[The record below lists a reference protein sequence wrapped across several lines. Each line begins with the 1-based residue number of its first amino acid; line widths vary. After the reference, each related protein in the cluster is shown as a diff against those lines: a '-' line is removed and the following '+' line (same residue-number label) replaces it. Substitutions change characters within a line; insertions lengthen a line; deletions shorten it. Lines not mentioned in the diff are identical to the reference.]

1 MTSQESLSQ
10 QQPPERKQP
19 ALLASGV
26 IVSFMTMLS
35 RVLGLVRDVVIANL
49 LGASLAADVFLF
61 AQKIPNF
68 LRRLFA
74 EGAFAQAFVPVLKDI
89 QQNDTKEVLHHFINR
104 VAGTLGLI
112 LIIVAILG
120 VVGSKVLV
128 STFGFGFINQ
138 PDKFALANELLKIT
152 FPYIFFI
159 SLAGFC
165 GALLNS
171 VQRFAV
177 PAFAPV
183 LLNLSIIYSALF
195 FAPAMEQ
202 PGRALA
208 WAILIAGILQLLIHI
223 PFLWRE
229 GLLPKPQWGWNDPG
243 VKRVIKL
250 MIPALFGVSVAQI
263 NLLIDTMLATSLETG
278 SISWLYYSDRLLEF
292 PLGVFGIAI
301 ATVILPSLSQQ
312 MAEKSEAAYQATLD
326 WGLRTILLIGL
337 PAMLGLAALAEP
349 LMLSIFQHGSFSNLD
364 AYKASLSLAAY
375 SLGLPFFMLIK
386 VLATAFYARQDTK
399 TPVKIGVISMSV
411 NIVLNLLLF
420 VPFGHVGLAIATSLA
435 AIVNCSLLYF
445 KLRGK
450 NFYQPIAGWAK
461 FFLQL
466 LLACFVMMLL
476 LLSFSENISY
486 WQTMDILARIG
497 HLLLIIG
504 LSMLV
509 YVGTLFISG
518 LRYRHIRH
526 KA

>member
-1 MTSQESLSQ
+1 MDNSLDKQE
-10 QQPPERKQP
+10 PPRKKQA
-19 ALLASGV
+19 ALLASGAV
-26 IVSFMTMLS
+26 VSAMTMLS

-89 QQNDTKEVLHHFINR
+89 QQNDTRAILHQFINR
-104 VAGTLGLI
+104 VAGTLAII
-112 LIIVAILG
+112 LMIVAVLG
-120 VVGSKVLV
+120 VVGSKGLV

-138 PDKFALANELLKIT
+138 PVKFALANDLLKIT

-183 LLNLSIIYSALF
+183 LLNVSIICSALF
-195 FAPAMEQ
+195 FAPGMDE

-208 WAILIAGILQLLIHI
+208 WAILIAGVLQLAIHI

-229 GLLPKPQWGWNDPG
+229 QLLPKPQWGWSDPG

-250 MIPALFGVSVAQI
+250 MVPALFGVSVAQI
-263 NLLIDTMLATSLETG
+263 NLLIDTMLATSLVTG

-312 MAEKSEAAYQATLD
+312 MAERSESAYQKTLD
-326 WGLRTILLIGL
+326 WGLRSILIIGF
-337 PAMLGLAALAEP
+337 PAMLGLAILAEP
-349 LMLSIFQHGSFSNLD
+349 LMLSIFQHGNFSNQD

-399 TPVKIGVISMSV
+399 TPVKIGIISMTL
-411 NIVLNLLLF
+411 NIVLNLLLYK
-420 VPFGHVGLAIATSLA
+420 PFGHVGLALATSLA
-435 AIVNCSLLYF
+435 AIVNCALLYYKLRSKQYFSLL
-445 KLRGK
+445 
-450 NFYQPIAGWAK
+450 QGWPK
-461 FFLQL
+461 FLLQL
-466 LLACFVMMLL
+466 LLACTVMVLL
-476 LLSFSENISY
+476 LFGFSENISY
-486 WQTMDILARIG
+486 WQTMGTLGRISY
-497 HLLLIIG
+497 LLVIIG
-504 LSMLV
+504 LAMLV
-509 YVGTLFISG
+509 YVGTLFVSG
-518 LRYRHIRH
+518 LRYRDIRH
-526 KA
+526 NT